1 MADQNPHHHP
11 CTELTD
17 RAPKS
22 SGFSGLGAYHAV
34 HARDL
39 CAATDMYAASA

>member
-1 MADQNPHHHP
+1 MSANPPGPHHVGVSIIG
-11 CTELTD
+11 E
-17 RAPKS
+17 
-22 SGFSGLGAYHAV
+22 GFSGLGAYHAV